1 MIFELHVPAFPLNQ
15 FIEHFFY
22 YEGLSP
28 AHNKERF
35 FPDGNTEII
44 FDLSENTQYIY
55 DNESLR
61 EIQACRHAWV
71 SGVRTRSI
79 TIPSGNGSRM
89 LVVAFKRGKAHPFY
103 PLPMSE
109 ITDQVLS
116 ADLIFGRKIL
126 NLREQLLAAASI
138 QQMFLLVE
146 KFLLRLAHKT
156 IPTEI
161 NLNCIEYALLQI
173 VHQPNMSSFQQLL
186 DQIGYSQKHFIDLFK
201 KQVGV
206 APKQYLKI
214 MRFQKSILKI
224 ENDDSIR
231 WSKIALES
239 GFYDQ
244 AHFINEFKSFSGFT
258 PNEYVKRKTDS
269 INYIPVG

>member
-1 MIFELHVPAFPLNQ
+1 MVFQVYVPVFPLNK

-28 AHNKERF
+28 AHKKERF

-44 FDLSENTQYIY
+44 FDLTENTQYIY

-61 EIQACRHAWV
+61 EIQACQHAWV

-103 PLPMSE
+103 SLPMSE
-109 ITDQVLS
+109 ITDQVLG

-126 NLREQLLAAASI
+126 DLREQLLAATSI
-138 QQMFLLVE
+138 QQMFYLVE
-146 KFLLRLAHKT
+146 KFLLGLAHKT
-156 IPTEI
+156 ILTES
-161 NLNCIEYALLQI
+161 NLNCIEYALQQI
-173 VHQPNMSSFQQLL
+173 VHQPDIFSFRHLL
-186 DQIGYSQKHFIDLFK
+186 DRIGYSQKHFIDLFK

-206 APKQYLKI
+206 VPKQYLKI
-214 MRFQKSILKI
+214 MRFQKAILEI
-224 ENDDSIR
+224 ENNDSLR
-231 WSKIALES
+231 WSNIARES

-258 PNEYVKRKTDS
+258 PKEYMKRKTDS
-269 INYIPVG
+269 VNYVPVG

>member
-1 MIFELHVPAFPLNQ
+1 MIFQVHVPEFPLSR

-28 AHNKERF
+28 AHSRERF
-35 FPDGNTEII
+35 LPDGNTELII
-44 FDLSENTQYIY
+44 DLTENTQYIY
-55 DNESLR
+55 DNDSLT
-61 EIQACRHAWV
+61 EIQACRQAWV

-79 TIPSGNGSRM
+79 TIPSGAGSRM
-89 LVVAFKRGKAHPFY
+89 LVVAFKKGKAHPFY

-109 ITDQVLS
+109 IKDQVLS
-116 ADLIFGRKIL
+116 ADLIFGREIL
-126 NLREQLLAAASI
+126 ELREQLLAAVSI
-138 QQMFLLVE
+138 HQMFPLVE
-146 KFLLRLAHKT
+146 KFLLQKAHET

-161 NLNCIEYALLQI
+161 NMNCIEYALLEI
-173 VHQPNMSSFQQLL
+173 VNRPNILSFQHLR
-186 DQIGYSQKHFIDLFK
+186 DQIGYSQKHFINLFK

-214 MRFQKSILKI
+214 MRFQKAILEI
-224 ENDDSIR
+224 ENDASIR

-258 PNEYVKRKTDS
+258 PNEYMKRKTDS
-269 INYIPVG
+269 LNYIPVG